1 MKIRKS
7 NNFKLFVSTKL
18 IKIKNLLINP
28 LKGGI
33 PANDKKLID
42 NIINNKGFINFKQVK
57 FLNSNKE

>member
-1 MKIRKS
+1 MK
-7 NNFKLFVSTKL
+7 
-18 IKIKNLLINP
+18 P

-57 FLNSNKE
+57 FLNSNKAYELNCLGFIIRKA